1 MQALHS
7 CILSAHRMLLSR
19 LQQGPLTFFVDMT
32 AIPSFLGRALRAD
45 GPLGL
50 SLLIVDSLL
59 TGRLGKSQLRPSS
72 EALLRARAPGAQGL
86 PGLHCG
92 PSLLRIP
99 PMVGGVLI
107 GRAGCAA
114 GLSSSRTLK
123 SIRPNQAGMADG
135 LVEMWNAGRN
145 RNRVEACRPA
155 AKNRDPTEL

>member
-1 MQALHS
+1 
-7 CILSAHRMLLSR
+7 MLLSR

-114 GLSSSRTLK
+114 GLFQQQDFEVD
-123 SIRPNQAGMADG
+123 QAEPGG
-135 LVEMWNAGRN
+135 NGRWVGGNVE
-145 RNRVEACRPA
+145 CRQ
-155 AKNRDPTEL
+155 EQESC